1 MGDNRSLATKYRPEY
16 FEDIVGQEEVKS
28 ILAKQKAKDDLRSAY
43 LFLEAQEPVKLL
55 QQDVWLEV

>member
-28 ILAKQKAKDDLRSAY
+28 ILAIQIA
-43 LFLEAQEPVKLL
+43 
-55 QQDVWLEV
+55 